1 MEYVSYQKAALTQL
15 VECLAVNQN
24 VVGSSPAS
32 GVNFSCLSL
41 IYSFTGYFVLFLEY
55 DVVEVNLIKSD
66 KMDILACLARLED
79 HSFAYNFSV
88 TDPQD

>member
-1 MEYVSYQKAALTQL
+1 
-15 VECLAVNQN
+15 
-24 VVGSSPAS
+24 
-32 GVNFSCLSL
+32 
-41 IYSFTGYFVLFLEY
+41 
-55 DVVEVNLIKSD
+55 VVEVNLIKSD